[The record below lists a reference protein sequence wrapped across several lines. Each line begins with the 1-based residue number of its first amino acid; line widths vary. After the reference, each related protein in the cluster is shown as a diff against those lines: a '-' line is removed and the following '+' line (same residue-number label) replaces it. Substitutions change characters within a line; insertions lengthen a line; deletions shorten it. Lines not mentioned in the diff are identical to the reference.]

1 MKKLILALILVLSI
15 GFAQAQILLPIRTT
29 PVTAETSIGF
39 VVIN

>member
-15 GFAQAQILLPIRTT
+15 GFAQAQILLPNLTT